1 MGAAS
6 LGAGKKVQR
15 RKLLPTPWLSK
26 EYAPMNNVDN
36 SLEEHIYPNST
47 ITGIM
52 VAMN

>member
-26 EYAPMNNVDN
+26 EYAHMKNVDN
-36 SLEEHIYPNST
+36 SLEKHIDANII